1 MSADTPTAQ
10 TMEGRIKKP
19 SPHRS
24 KSTKRTSKAKRS
36 LSKSLATSSAP
47 DDAMLT
53 AAAAATSYDFAEETT
68 TSPKTTLKMPQQPL
82 LLFSKSQ
89 YDMEGKASGYQASLR
104 SYRGPITLAK
114 ETHLED
120 QMSRRLSYPN
130 PDKERR
136 AIANL
141 WIYRFGNLS
150 DDQIEEIIKP
160 HIQHESQAV
169 KMRAVQKKYVTECR
183 KLACDAMKSA
193 MEALYQTL
201 GKDALEGSTV
211 EQRHRHFG
219 EIYDSSHSAIDEVIW
234 SKEKGSVDFIGI
246 EADQASKSAKTYRA
260 FNRYKFVR
268 LAEATMYNRVWKF
281 QNRKAPVFE
290 VWNTMCKEAM
300 VKEDLAVPE
309 DVGEIPAQCLG
320 ARAVNHRPRPRMPAP
335 MYGLSSV
342 IAPLF

>member
-24 KSTKRTSKAKRS
+24 KSTKRASKAKRS

-68 TSPKTTLKMPQQPL
+68 TSPKKTLKTPQQPL
-82 LLFSKSQ
+82 LLFSK
-89 YDMEGKASGYQASLR
+89 
-104 SYRGPITLAK
+104 
-114 ETHLED
+114 TH
-120 QMSRRLSYPN
+120 RLSYPN

-169 KMRAVQKKYVTECR
+169 KMRAVQKRFGRLHRRTEAPAFR
-183 KLACDAMKSA
+183 
-193 MEALYQTL
+193 
-201 GKDALEGSTV
+201 
-211 EQRHRHFG
+211 R
-219 EIYDSSHSAIDEVIW
+219 IIW
-234 SKEKGSVDFIGI
+234 SKEKGSVNFIGI